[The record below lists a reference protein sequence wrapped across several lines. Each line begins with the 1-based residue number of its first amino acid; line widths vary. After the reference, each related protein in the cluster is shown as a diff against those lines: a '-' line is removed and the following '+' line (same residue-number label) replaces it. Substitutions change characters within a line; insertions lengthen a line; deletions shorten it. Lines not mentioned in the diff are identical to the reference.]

1 VIETESCRRKIWKVP
16 MQGGMSTL
24 TCAGKSEG
32 QNYFRN
38 VFTEG
43 KKQKKFE
50 KIKIFL
56 AGWRES
62 GRIEGSRSWKKFRC
76 TEKSMI
82 FMEKGLERFRKAQKN
97 SYDTALREI
106 KNGQKRSHWMWYI
119 FPQIAGLGYSQTA
132 QYYAIVDLDEAKEF
146 LKDDILGKNL
156 IEISEALLEVESN
169 DATHVMGWPDDL
181 KLRSSMTLFA
191 LADPECDV
199 FRKVLDKFYGGEM
212 DERTIELL
220 GVRK

>member
-1 VIETESCRRKIWKVP
+1 
-16 MQGGMSTL
+16 
-24 TCAGKSEG
+24 
-32 QNYFRN
+32 
-38 VFTEG
+38 
-43 KKQKKFE
+43 
-50 KIKIFL
+50 
-56 AGWRES
+56 
-62 GRIEGSRSWKKFRC
+62 
-76 TEKSMI
+76 MI

-132 QYYAIVDLDEAKEF
+132 QYYAIADLDEAKEF
-146 LKDDILGKNL
+146 LKDDMLGKN
-156 IEISEALLEVESN
+156 IVEISEALLEVESN

-191 LADPECDV
+191 LANPECDV

-212 DERTIELL
+212 DERTIEIL
-220 GVRK
+220 G